1 MLFEGFI
8 HDLKNLLPWVHI
20 KNEQSSLRGIIEQ
33 RRRIY
38 PRESVVN
45 DSKLIVE
52 RLEALEAFR
61 SAKTVLLYYPIH
73 HEVDLRDLIHR
84 YKDEKTIL
92 LPVTHRRKMEVR
104 PYTGE
109 ESLKHGRHRIPEP
122 QTATYKGA
130 IDLIVCPGVV
140 FDKHKHRIGRGGG
153 YYDKF
158 LKKHPLATKIGVC
171 FDFQLRNRDIPQ
183 QRFDHPMSMV
193 VTPTQTIE

>member
-8 HDLKNLLPWVHI
+8 HDLKNLFPWVHI

-38 PRESVVN
+38 PAESAAE
-45 DSKLIVE
+45 DSKRIVE
-52 RLEALEAFR
+52 RIESLEAFR
-61 SAKTVLLYYPIH
+61 KARTVMIYYPLR
-73 HEVDLRDLIHR
+73 HEVDLRDLMRR

-92 LPVTHRRKMEVR
+92 LPVTHRRSMEVR
-104 PYTGE
+104 QYTGDE
-109 ESLKHGRHRIPEP
+109 NLKRGRHRIPEP
-122 QTATYKGA
+122 QTKTYKGS
-130 IDLIVCPGVV
+130 IDLIICPGVV

-171 FDFQLRNRDIPQ
+171 FDLQLRNRDIPQ